1 MCLNLECQEMDVKFK
16 CNCPFT
22 SALDVVGDK
31 WLLVIVKQ
39 MLIEGKET
47 FKDFTEADEAIA
59 TNILTA
65 KLKFLEEAGIII
77 KTQRPDNKKTNL
89 YLLTDKGLALTP
101 VLVELA
107 LWSEKHLR
115 KIHPTIVKGEAMEL
129 LRTDKA
135 AFANMFEKK
144 YREKLATIMYM
155 R

>member
-1 MCLNLECQEMDVKFK
+1 MDVKFK

-31 WLLVIVKQ
+31 WLLIIVKQ

-77 KTQRPDNKKTNL
+77 KTQRPENKKTNL
-89 YLLTDKGLALTP
+89 YLLTDKGLALAP

-107 LWSEKHLR
+107 LWSDKNLR
-115 KIHPTIVKGEAMEL
+115 KIHPNIVNGEEMEF
-129 LRTDKA
+129 LRNDKV
-135 AFANMFEKK
+135 AFANVLVTK
-144 YREKLATIMYM
+144 YKEKLAITSVL